1 MKYLSSKS
9 ILPIL
14 ICAIACFT
22 TSAAPI
28 SRAEAEAIA
37 GRYITVE
44 RGAELRSKLASNAD
58 AMPYYLFNAANE
70 QGFAIIA
77 GDDRIA
83 PLLGYSHSGSLDAS
97 NMPPALAAWLDEV
110 AAAVA
115 AMPETAAR
123 AAETEAATPV
133 VDALVK
139 TQWYQLAPYN
149 AKCPAANVFTGCVA
163 TAMAQIMNY
172 HRWPEQGTGSIKYD
186 CFAPVD
192 GKSGDPIG
200 VLTLDFDSKYDW
212 DNMLPTYKTENGT
225 ENWNEAQANAVA
237 TLMRDCGHAA
247 FMSYTTVESGSY
259 DTDAAVGLSEH
270 LGYDTKVY
278 PHYAYTTAEWLSL
291 IKNELDNG
299 FPVLFTGQGSNDGGG
314 GHAFVVDGYDT
325 NSYLHVNW
333 GWNGEAD
340 GFYDISN
347 LAPVHSG
354 SVSRFSCM
362 QIFTSI
368 HPRKPFATKVADM
381 QLFMIFSGAGI
392 MAEKSGEELDVNAE
406 TTIAV
411 NRLCALTRRGYKGKF
426 LLQLV
431 DSEGKTV
438 KTLFSQEVGREALSA
453 ENNEVWLPLTSA
465 TIPAGAMADV
475 QDGNYTIVPASQYLN
490 SETGKYFDPLKVAV
504 MGNSDHIDVAVKS
517 GKMTM
522 KNAVSLPAT
531 IEIVKPLDFPTEIA
545 LFSTHQ
551 TSIALENSTDFDSY
565 GTLRLIA
572 CHENGTDNITFS
584 YIPVSIYAHTAPVLS
599 CSYAFNETTMK
610 EGKYTVKI
618 EYESEDNSTLKYDFE
633 PAQFNVVI
641 DKENSYPV
649 ATVKE
654 IRVRNSST
662 KEYLDI
668 NNFEFPRNSFD
679 TYTLKVDWE
688 PTGCTAPPQKMRMVW
703 AVEGSLQGEANVS
716 VNAIYESHLDFLDQ
730 KSACA
735 GKDQVT
741 IRIMYADPCTGEF
754 LPAQPE
760 DKSSFVVHFVSGTGV
775 EGITENE
782 AVEVERYNAMG
793 VRIFAP
799 EKGIN
804 IVKMS
809 DGSVRKVIVNQ

>member
-123 AAETEAATPV
+123 AAEIEAATPV

-314 GHAFVVDGYDT
+314 GHAFVVDGYDS

-333 GWNGEAD
+333 GWNGDAD
-340 GFYDISN
+340 GFFDISN
-347 LAPVHSG
+347 
-354 SVSRFSCM
+354 
-362 QIFTSI
+362 
-368 HPRKPFATKVADM
+368 
-381 QLFMIFSGAGI
+381 
-392 MAEKSGEELDVNAE
+392 
-406 TTIAV
+406 
-411 NRLCALTRRGYKGKF
+411 
-426 LLQLV
+426 
-431 DSEGKTV
+431 
-438 KTLFSQEVGREALSA
+438 
-453 ENNEVWLPLTSA
+453 
-465 TIPAGAMADV
+465 
-475 QDGNYTIVPASQYLN
+475 
-490 SETGKYFDPLKVAV
+490 
-504 MGNSDHIDVAVKS
+504 
-517 GKMTM
+517 
-522 KNAVSLPAT
+522 
-531 IEIVKPLDFPTEIA
+531 
-545 LFSTHQ
+545 
-551 TSIALENSTDFDSY
+551 
-565 GTLRLIA
+565 
-572 CHENGTDNITFS
+572 
-584 YIPVSIYAHTAPVLS
+584 
-599 CSYAFNETTMK
+599 
-610 EGKYTVKI
+610 
-618 EYESEDNSTLKYDFE
+618 
-633 PAQFNVVI
+633 
-641 DKENSYPV
+641 
-649 ATVKE
+649 
-654 IRVRNSST
+654 
-662 KEYLDI
+662 
-668 NNFEFPRNSFD
+668 
-679 TYTLKVDWE
+679 
-688 PTGCTAPPQKMRMVW
+688 
-703 AVEGSLQGEANVS
+703 
-716 VNAIYESHLDFLDQ
+716 
-730 KSACA
+730 
-735 GKDQVT
+735 
-741 IRIMYADPCTGEF
+741 
-754 LPAQPE
+754 
-760 DKSSFVVHFVSGTGV
+760 
-775 EGITENE
+775 
-782 AVEVERYNAMG
+782 
-793 VRIFAP
+793 
-799 EKGIN
+799 
-804 IVKMS
+804 
-809 DGSVRKVIVNQ
+809 